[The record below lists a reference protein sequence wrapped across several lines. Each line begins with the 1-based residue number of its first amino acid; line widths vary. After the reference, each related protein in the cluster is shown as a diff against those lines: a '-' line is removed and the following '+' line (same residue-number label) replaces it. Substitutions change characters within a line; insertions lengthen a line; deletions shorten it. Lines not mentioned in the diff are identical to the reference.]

1 MATVP
6 DNSFPFSLVG
16 AERDRVRAVGALV
29 QSWRAPLL
37 ARHGRQRF
45 LSLPTPRVD
54 QYGMPSCILQP
65 KSCSIAPIKALQMV
79 ATLFWLMP
87 AW

>member
-37 ARHGRQRF
+37 ARHGRQHQAGINQKGVA
-45 LSLPTPRVD
+45 TI
-54 QYGMPSCILQP
+54 C
-65 KSCSIAPIKALQMV
+65 KALIGAIEQE
-79 ATLFWLMP
+79 FG
-87 AW
+87 